1 VVSGR
6 RLVWSKSYGDA
17 DRETRT
23 PATPDTVY
31 RIGSIT
37 KMFTALMLHQLAE
50 SGKVR
55 LSDPVE
61 KDFPDVK
68 AVRDRFPDAPPITL
82 VQLATHT
89 SGLGREPDDLP
100 TYLKGPVSD
109 WEKVLIAALPHT
121 RYEFEPGT
129 RWSYS
134 NIGYAILGASLG
146 RAIGQ
151 PYTEYVRER
160 ILGVRPVNPFL
171 VSAWGSP
178 DAGAALTD

>member
-1 VVSGR
+1 
-6 RLVWSKSYGDA
+6 
-17 DRETRT
+17 
-23 PATPDTVY
+23 
-31 RIGSIT
+31 
-37 KMFTALMLHQLAE
+37 MLHQLAE

-61 KDFPDVK
+61 KYFPDVK